1 MILAIFTR
9 FHAFVLY
16 VLIKYNIIIIF
27 VTPRPQPE
35 QKPDPSPSGTG
46 CQPVSATYS
55 SIRRHSNII
64 LVAGSGFGSADDT
77 GDWSITRFGLQ
88 PMPFDGFLFASR
100 VMVAKE
106 AHTSSSVEDLIVA
119 ASGTTK

>member
-46 CQPVSATYS
+46 CQPESGRVPIFLPDPDPNRTLLGSFAVLLEEGGDAVVKYDAALFCGE
-55 SIRRHSNII
+55 RRGSCSWRGRSLLLRWGYCFLSN
-64 LVAGSGFGSADDT
+64 G
-77 GDWSITRFGLQ
+77 
-88 PMPFDGFLFASR
+88 
-100 VMVAKE
+100 
-106 AHTSSSVEDLIVA
+106 
-119 ASGTTK
+119 

>member
-46 CQPVSATYS
+46 CQPESGRVPIFLPDPDPNRTL
-55 SIRRHSNII
+55 IRTDCN
-64 LVAGSGFGSADDT
+64 
-77 GDWSITRFGLQ
+77 
-88 PMPFDGFLFASR
+88 
-100 VMVAKE
+100 
-106 AHTSSSVEDLIVA
+106 
-119 ASGTTK
+119 